1 LSLGTAASPHKRM
14 PLIVANHSVPHGVA
28 GRHQPYSPKAFLSF
42 PQQVHKGASAQSYGL
57 AVARFARLPPE
68 VIEAAAKRMGELE
81 PSSTAGTAGAAA
93 AAAGGG
99 GGAAGGGDQAARDL
113 LLKFAQ
119 LPLETGMAPDQLAVA
134 LQQHAL
140 ELCQ

>member
-1 LSLGTAASPHKRM
+1 MLHPSPA
-14 PLIVANHSVPHGVA
+14 PP
-28 GRHQPYSPKAFLSF
+28 
-42 PQQVHKGASAQSYGL
+42 QVHKGASAQSYGL

-68 VIEAAAKRMGELE
+68 VIEAAAKRMEELE
-81 PSSTAGTAGAAA
+81 PASAAGAAGTAGDGSGSGC

-99 GGAAGGGDQAARDL
+99 DAAARQL

-119 LPLETGMAPDQLAVA
+119 LPLEPGMAPDQLAVA
-134 LQQHAL
+134 LQQHAV